1 MATYYY
7 TNYLDNKIIE
17 VITVNTAQK
26 GMRKNTFGIIILALQ
41 SNMQII
47 MLTYKH

>member
-1 MATYYY
+1 MATYK
-7 TNYLDNKIIE
+7 NYLDNRIIE
-17 VITVNTAQK
+17 VITINAAQK
-26 GMRKNTFGIIILALQ
+26 GMRKNTFSIIILALQ